1 MNWNEVSSRLAQE
14 AEAVAGML
22 LPNGKRQGPEWVAG
36 SVEGEAGESLK
47 VKWRSVWGWIAAGS
61 SNSA

>member
-1 MNWNEVSSRLAQE
+1 MNWNEVSNRLALE

-47 VKWRSVWGWIAAGS
+47 VRITGNKAGV
-61 SNSA
+61 